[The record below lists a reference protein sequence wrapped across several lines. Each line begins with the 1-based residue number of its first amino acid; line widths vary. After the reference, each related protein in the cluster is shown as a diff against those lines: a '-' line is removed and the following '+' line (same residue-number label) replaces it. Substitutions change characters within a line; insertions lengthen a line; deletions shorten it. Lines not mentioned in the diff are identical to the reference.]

1 MNQGILPGATP
12 CVTPNLQRF
21 LARLD
26 RPALE
31 AVAQAAI
38 DQLDVIDGDADA
50 EDGDFDMCPAGD
62 DCGTGMRWGDRGD
75 GLAGDADD
83 AETDS
88 YTTVAPVLE
97 LRVRLQ
103 GTLRLCMG
111 GRP

>member
-1 MNQGILPGATP
+1 MNSVTLPGSAP
-12 CVTPNLQRF
+12 CVIPNLQRF

-62 DCGTGMRWGDRGD
+62 DCGTGMRWGDPGD
-75 GLAGDADD
+75 GLVGDLDD
-83 AETDS
+83 AEADS
-88 YTTVAPVLE
+88 CSPMANACGTTS
-97 LRVRLQ
+97 RIS
-103 GTLRLCMG
+103 GTLRLSLG

>member
-38 DQLDVIDGDADA
+38 DQLDLIDGDADA
-50 EDGDFDMCPAGD
+50 EEGDFDMCLAGD
-62 DCGTGMRWGDRGD
+62 DCGTGMGLGDPGD
-75 GLAGDADD
+75 GLVGDPDD
-83 AETDS
+83 AEADS
-88 YTTVAPVLE
+88 CPPMASVCGTTG
-97 LRVRLQ
+97 RIR
-103 GTLRLCMG
+103 GTLRLSLG
-111 GRP
+111 GLQ